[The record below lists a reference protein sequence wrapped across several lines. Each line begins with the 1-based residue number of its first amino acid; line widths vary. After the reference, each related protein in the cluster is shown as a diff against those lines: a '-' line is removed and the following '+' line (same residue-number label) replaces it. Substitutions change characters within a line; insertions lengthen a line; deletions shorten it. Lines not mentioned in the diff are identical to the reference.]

1 MIKAILILNTA
12 GKVRL
17 VRIYDET
24 VSIQNLSNAD
34 EQALTSTEAL
44 IQELTVKIASRK
56 DHYCNFIDDCTSVLR
71 PNKVIYRYTISRI

>member
-24 VSIQNLSNAD
+24 VSIQNLSNTD
-34 EQALTSTEAL
+34 
-44 IQELTVKIASRK
+44 
-56 DHYCNFIDDCTSVLR
+56 
-71 PNKVIYRYTISRI
+71 